1 MLIWQNGA
9 CNVENDYLTVS
20 ALTKYIKR
28 KFDVDPYLNKIY
40 LTGEISNFRLRP
52 NAHQYF
58 SLKDDHAKISAIM
71 FKSAFNK
78 MKFTP
83 EEGMKVLVV
92 GHISV
97 YEPSGSYQIYVE
109 RMEPDGVGQLYQ
121 AYEQLKKKLATE
133 GLFSL
138 EKQELPKFPKQ
149 IAVVTS
155 PSGAVIRDI
164 ITTVRRRYPIA
175 QIVLFPALV
184 QGTEASADIVQQIQ
198 RVNEIGGFDTLI
210 VGRGGGSIEDLWP
223 FNEENVARAI
233 VASKIPIISSV
244 GHETDTTIADL
255 VADVRAATPTAAAE
269 LAVPRLDQV
278 LVDLKTSQN
287 RIVNAEYQILE
298 QLKLRLKR
306 LEQSPVLTAP
316 QRIYE
321 TFSQRLDILTQRLYN
336 QADKITGKRK
346 DQFVDLKMRLRL
358 VAPTYAIKQQQQLL
372 TTLQARLERATKQ
385 NFKNIHQHYQ
395 VLVGSL
401 DHLSPLKILSR
412 GYTYTTDDANHFISR
427 VSQLKSHSVQV
438 HFSDGILKARV
449 DQVIPKEKEEKKNG

>member
-1 MLIWQNGA
+1 MTSDA
-9 CNVENDYLTVS
+9 VTNDYLTVS

-28 KFDVDPYLNKIY
+28 KFDVDPYLSKVY

-58 SLKDDHAKISAIM
+58 SLKDDNAKISAIM

-78 MKFTP
+78 VKFTP
-83 EEGMKVLVV
+83 AEGMKVLVV

-97 YEPSGSYQIYVE
+97 YEPTGSYQIYVE

-121 AYEQLKKKLATE
+121 AYEQLKKKLADE
-133 GLFSL
+133 GLFN
-138 EKQELPKFPKQ
+138 LPKKPLTKFPKR

-184 QGTEASADIVQQIQ
+184 QGTEASGDIVNQIH
-198 RVNEIGGFDTLI
+198 RVNGLGNFDTLI

-223 FNEENVARAI
+223 FNEETVARAI
-233 VASKIPIISSV
+233 VGSQIPVVSSV

-278 LVDLKTSQN
+278 LVDLKTTQN
-287 RIVNAEYQILE
+287 RIVNATYQIIE
-298 QLKLRLKR
+298 QNKLRLKR
-306 LEQSPVLTAP
+306 LQQSTVFTAP

-321 TFSQRLDILTQRLYN
+321 TFSQRLDLLTQRLAN

-346 DQFVDLKMRLRL
+346 ERFADLKMRLRL
-358 VAPTYAIKQQQQLL
+358 VAPTYTIKEQQQKL
-372 TTLQARLERATKQ
+372 TTLQARLDKSMIQ
-385 NFKNIHQHYQ
+385 DVKNIRQRYQ
-395 VLVGSL
+395 MLVGSL

-412 GYTYTTDDANHFISR
+412 GYTYTTDDKNHLISKTA
-427 VSQLKSHSVQV
+427 QLKSKAINV
-438 HFSDGILKARV
+438 HFTDGIVVANVTK
-449 DQVIPKEKEEKKNG
+449 ITKKEDNQHG

>member
-1 MLIWQNGA
+1 MA
-9 CNVENDYLTVS
+9 NDYLTVS

-28 KFDVDPYLNKIY
+28 KFDVNPYLSKVY

-58 SLKDDHAKISAIM
+58 SLKDDNAKISAIM
-71 FKSAFNK
+71 FKSAFNRI
-78 MKFTP
+78 KFTP

-109 RMEPDGVGQLYQ
+109 QMEPDGVGQLYQ
-121 AYEQLKKKLATE
+121 AYEQLKKKLSQE
-133 GLFSL
+133 GLFN
-138 EKQELPKFPKQ
+138 LPKKPLKQFPKR

-184 QGTEASADIVQQIQ
+184 QGTEASTDIVRQIE
-198 RVNEIGGFDTLI
+198 RVNQNGTFDTLI

-233 VASKIPIISSV
+233 VASKIPVISSV

-278 LVDLKTSQN
+278 LVDLKTTQN
-287 RIVNAEYQILE
+287 RIINAAYQVIQE
-298 QLKLRLKR
+298 DKLRLKR
-306 LEQSPVLTAP
+306 LQQSTVFTSP

-321 TFSQRLDILTQRLYN
+321 TFSQRLDLLTQRLYN
-336 QADKITGKRK
+336 QSNKITGKRK
-346 DQFVDLKMRLRL
+346 DRFNDLKLRLRL
-358 VAPTYAIKQQQQLL
+358 VAPTYTIKEQQQKLS
-372 TTLQARLERATKQ
+372 TLQGRLDRASAQ
-385 NFKNIHQHYQ
+385 NLRNVKQHYQ
-395 VLVGSL
+395 MLVGSL

-412 GYTYTTDDANHFISR
+412 GYTYTTDEKGDFVKR
-427 VSQLKSHSVQV
+427 VADLKTSTIDV
-438 HFSDGILKARV
+438 HFSDGTVNASVNKIN
-449 DQVIPKEKEEKKNG
+449 QNKEK

>member
-1 MLIWQNGA
+1 MVNDS
-9 CNVENDYLTVS
+9 VTSDYLTVS

-28 KFDVDPYLNKIY
+28 KFDVDPYLSKVY

-71 FKSAFNK
+71 FKSAFNRI
-78 MKFTP
+78 KFTP

-92 GHISV
+92 GHISL
-97 YEPSGSYQIYVE
+97 YEPTGSYQIYVD

-121 AYEQLKKKLATE
+121 AYEQLKKKLADE
-133 GLFSL
+133 GLFD
-138 EKQELPKFPKQ
+138 LPKKPLTKFPKR

-184 QGTEASADIVQQIQ
+184 QGNEASEDIVNQIH
-198 RVNEIGGFDTLI
+198 RVNGLGNFDTLI

-223 FNEENVARAI
+223 FNEERVARAI
-233 VASKIPIISSV
+233 VGSRIPVISSV

-278 LVDLKTSQN
+278 LVDLKTTQN
-287 RIVNAEYQILE
+287 RIINATYQIIQQE
-298 QLKLRLKR
+298 KLRLKR
-306 LEQSPVLTAP
+306 LQQSTVFTTP

-321 TFSQRLDILTQRLYN
+321 SFSQRLDLLVQHLYN
-336 QADKITGKRK
+336 QSDKITSKRK
-346 DQFVDLKMRLRL
+346 EKFADLNMRLRL
-358 VAPTYAIKQQQQLL
+358 VAPTYTIKEQQQKLSA
-372 TTLQARLERATKQ
+372 LQQRLKQ
-385 NFKNIHQHYQ
+385 SAIQTIKNNRQQYQ
-395 VLVGSL
+395 MLVASL

-412 GYTYTTDDANHFISR
+412 GYTFTTDEKDQFISQ
-427 VSQLKSHSVQV
+427 VAQLNTKAIKV
-438 HFSDGILKARV
+438 HFSDGIVEATVSK
-449 DQVIPKEKEEKKNG
+449 ITKKEDNQDG